1 MLGLFKAFIFLF
13 IAIAGG
19 FILSKIGKAITKK
32 EGADAVIWIV
42 WLFLAFGVFLGG
54 DFSDT
59 GYRPN

>member
-1 MLGLFKAFIFLF
+1 LF
-13 IAIAGG
+13 IVIAGG